1 MKQQICKF
9 IYYKIF
15 GWKAELSFPH
25 YDRCIFCVAPHTS
38 NIDLFIG
45 KVLIGT
51 LGMESGFLMKKEWFF
66 FPLGYLFRW
75 MGGVPVYRSKH
86 TSLVDQ
92 IVQKIKASKEFRIA
106 VTPEGTRSANPEW
119 KKGFYYMALGAN
131 IPIVLAGFDYKKKCV
146 TANKVI
152 IPSGDIEKDMR
163 EIKLYFK
170 DFVGKYPEK
179 FTVGEI

>member
-1 MKQQICKF
+1 
-9 IYYKIF
+9 
-15 GWKAELSFPH
+15 
-25 YDRCIFCVAPHTS
+25 
-38 NIDLFIG
+38 
-45 KVLIGT
+45 
-51 LGMESGFLMKKEWFF
+51 
-66 FPLGYLFRW
+66 
-75 MGGVPVYRSKH
+75 MGGVPVYRSKR

-92 IVQKIKASKEFRIA
+92 IVQKIKASKEFRLA

-170 DFVGKYPEK
+170 DFVGKHPEK